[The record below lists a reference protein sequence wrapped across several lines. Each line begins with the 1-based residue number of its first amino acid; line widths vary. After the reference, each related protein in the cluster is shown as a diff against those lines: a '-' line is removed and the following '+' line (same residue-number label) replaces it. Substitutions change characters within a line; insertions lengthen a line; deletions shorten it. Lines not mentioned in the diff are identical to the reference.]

1 MKAVELLE
9 TYPRAA
15 EVINEFY
22 HTKMIES
29 MDTSDVSQEYKD
41 LLKEQEFDNEYVAT
55 FVDANPRMLFDVF
68 DEHEI
73 YINISAPKFSY
84 SIGTGGVI
92 SGTLKTRKEAEIA
105 AKKRAEEKAIQQKLA
120 DERRRAEE
128 QKNKDENTPEPSE
141 FAKRKKAEA
150 DRLVEQFKFKEA
162 LTLLE
167 AALAQDET
175 VAAYQEFM
183 TSLKDVVEINE
194 N

>member
-105 AKKRAEEKAIQQKLA
+105 AIEEAFQILNNKLCS
-120 DERRRAEE
+120 
-128 QKNKDENTPEPSE
+128 T
-141 FAKRKKAEA
+141 
-150 DRLVEQFKFKEA
+150 
-162 LTLLE
+162 TMT
-167 AALAQDET
+167 ET
-175 VAAYQEFM
+175 QM
-183 TSLKDVVEINE
+183 
-194 N
+194 